1 MDIAVDSYYNDHAVH
16 VLIYKKGLCVW
27 CNKFNTCNV
36 LLTVILMSLPLFS
49 YVTLYLIW
57 DIAK

>member
-16 VLIYKKGLCVW
+16 VLIYNKGLCVR

-36 LLTVILMSLPLFS
+36 LLTVILMSLLLFS
-49 YVTLYLIW
+49 YVTLYLI
-57 DIAK
+57 

>member
-16 VLIYKKGLCVW
+16 VLIYKKDLCFW

-36 LLTVILMSLPLFS
+36 LLTVILMSLLLFS
-49 YVTLYLIW
+49 YVTLYWI
-57 DIAK
+57 